1 MDKWWGCL
9 FYEELQIL
17 RERNMNR
24 TRLKSVTLVSIEKEW
39 SHCAFWPEG
48 KNLGTYSP
56 LFKRSGWDFSVNP
69 PPFIRLVG
77 TFLNQPQP
85 VVLEQYCCWWWSFRF
100 QINPRIL
107 LFSHHAPKLQLIQH
121 LHGASDGFSIY
132 MFFLVNFDIYMAFPA
147 TSELIESQTM
157 STLWRLHVLRF
168 YQEIAS

>member
-1 MDKWWGCL
+1 MVWGCL

-17 RERNMNR
+17 RERNMHR
-24 TRLKSVTLVSIEKEW
+24 TRLKSVALVSIEEEW
-39 SHCAFWPEG
+39 SHCASAFWPEG

-85 VVLEQYCCWWWSFRF
+85 LVLEQYYRWWWSFRF
-100 QINPRIL
+100 QINPR
-107 LFSHHAPKLQLIQH
+107 SSYSATTPPKLQLIQH

-132 MFFLVNFDIYMAFPA
+132 MGFCQFQHLHSASYHFRA
-147 TSELIESQTM
+147 ERESDNISQNIL
-157 STLWRLHVLRF
+157 TLWRLHKWL
-168 YQEIAS
+168 